1 MTDRTTGR
9 MTGGD
14 TRQRFR
20 DALDDDRTLFAPLC
34 LDPLA
39 ARLAAD
45 AGFRAGYLSGGALGF
60 QYAVGEA
67 LLSYSE
73 IADAARRIT
82 ARSDLPLIVDGGV
95 GFGDAVHMAR
105 ATSLFEAT
113 GAVAVEYEDQV
124 APKRLHHHIGVEH
137 LVPVEEMVG
146 KIRAAAGARN
156 DDRFLIIARTGGFR
170 HEGFEAGIERLAAYR
185 DAGAD
190 LLMAFCKDDDL
201 RPVADRLPEVPL
213 ATIAGLDHHTDDEW
227 RDFGWKL
234 VIDAFTP
241 QALAI
246 DHTARAYRDFMT
258 NGRTGVEID
267 GMGLHRR
274 LVELCGLDEFLDI
287 ERATTEPPTIE
298 PPTIEPPSADAG

>member
-1 MTDRTTGR
+1 MTNATDARS
-9 MTGGD
+9 
-14 TRQRFR
+14 RFR
-20 DALDDDRTLFAPLC
+20 EALDGPDTVFAPLS

-39 ARLAAD
+39 ARLAVE
-45 AGFRAGYLSGGALGF
+45 AGFPAGYLSGGALGF

-67 LLSYSE
+67 LLTYSE
-73 IADAARRIT
+73 IADVARRIT

-124 APKRLHHHIGVEH
+124 APKRLHHHIGIEH

-146 KIRAAAGARN
+146 KIRAAAEART

-170 HEGFEAGIERLAAYR
+170 HEGFEAGIARLEAYR

-190 LLMAFCKDDDL
+190 MLMAFCRDDDL
-201 RPVADRLPEVPL
+201 RPVADRLNGTPL
-213 ATIAGLDHHTDDEW
+213 ATIAGLDHHTDTEW
-227 RDFGWKL
+227 QDYGWKL
-234 VIDAFTP
+234 VIDAFTS

-246 DHTARAYRDFMT
+246 DHTRQAYRSFMAT
-258 NGRTGVEID
+258 GRTGVD
-267 GMGLHRR
+267 ANGMGLHRE
-274 LVELCGLDEFLDI
+274 LVQLCGLEEFLDI
-287 ERATTEPPTIE
+287 ERATTERAE
-298 PPTIEPPSADAG
+298 LRES